1 MADSTSVEG
10 EYTIFLENLLVSQ
23 CKELLKHTYVHTD
36 TQAIIKISKKHR
48 SQVTELT
55 MVKAGAI

>member
-1 MADSTSVEG
+1 M
-10 EYTIFLENLLVSQ
+10 FLENLLVPQ